1 MGDFLDVQ
9 GASGTPYRFRR
20 ATPAELPATAG
31 NLLVAAGNGARPK
44 VVFCGSSRSLAKAAP
59 RIAETLKASKNA
71 QLFVRLNVAR
81 AVREAEHAD
90 IVAALAP
97 ETETGELD

>member
-20 ATPAELPATAG
+20 IAPAELPATAG
-31 NLLVAAGNGARPK
+31 NVLVAAGNGSRPK
-44 VVFCGSSRSLAKAAP
+44 VLFCGSTRSLAQAAP
-59 RIAETLKASKNA
+59 RIAETLKAAKSA

-81 AVREAEHAD
+81 AVREAEYAD
-90 IVAALAP
+90 ILAALAP
-97 ETETGELD
+97 ETQTGELD